1 MIKVRGPHCLKVI
14 SAGLVLLAWAL
25 AIPQTGFSAGP
36 ATVLTLRQSVQMAI
50 DYSPT
55 LAAAREDLLTARYGE
70 KEAFT
75 NYLPSFSTSYNWQIN
90 DYPPSRLKF
99 GGNVVEASSEH
110 TYQWS
115 TSVTQPIFTGFR
127 ISSTYK
133 LAELGVSLAQIQLD
147 LAVLDVILSVNESY
161 ILYLQAQKSL
171 EVAHQSVLL
180 LKSQLKTSQDFY
192 DVGIIPINDVLKVK
206 VELAN
211 AQQAEVTAENSVS
224 VNRARLNSLL
234 GLPVDQSLEVE
245 DILRYRPV
253 DLTYPKA
260 RNVARVER
268 PELKAAEIRI
278 KQGDESIKKAQSG
291 YYPEVRVQGSYIAT
305 SDAPEL
311 GDSYYYDPSQWEVL
325 TTLNWTFWEWGRTKH
340 QVSGQKAQKR
350 RFEALR
356 RDLEDQ
362 VDLQVKQAYLFL
374 QESEK
379 NIATAKTSITQA
391 EENYRITMERYK
403 EQLTTNTEVLD
414 AQTLLTKAR
423 NNYFT
428 ALTTYFLAGARL
440 LRAMGRGLPEEQAK
454 NKVKP

>member
-1 MIKVRGPHCLKVI
+1 MGTVRCPRSFKAILT
-14 SAGLVLLAWAL
+14 GLILLGWGL
-25 AIPQTGFSAGP
+25 AVPQAGFSAGP
-36 ATVLTLRQSVQMAI
+36 SNVLTLRQAVQMGI
-50 DYSPT
+50 DYSPS
-55 LAAAREDLLTARYGE
+55 LAAAREDLVTAQFGE

-75 NYLPSFSTSYNWQIN
+75 NYLPSLATSYSWQRD
-90 DYPPSRLKF
+90 DYPNHLKF
-99 GGNVVEASSEH
+99 GGTIIQSGSND

-115 TSVTQPIFTGFR
+115 TSLTQPIFTGFR
-127 ISSTYK
+127 ITSTYK
-133 LAELGVSLAQIQLD
+133 LAELGISLAQVQLD
-147 LAVLDVILSVNESY
+147 LAVLDVILSINEAY

-171 EVAHQSVLL
+171 EVTHQSVLL

-211 AQQAEVTAENSVS
+211 AQQAEVTAGNSVA
-224 VNRARLNSLL
+224 VTRAQLNSLL

-253 DLTYPKA
+253 DITYPKA
-260 RNVARVER
+260 RNIARVDR

-278 KQGDESIKKAQSG
+278 KQGQESIRKAESG
-291 YYPEVRVQGSYIAT
+291 FYPEVNLKGTYKST
-305 SDAPEL
+305 SDSPEL
-311 GDSYYYDPSQWEVL
+311 GDSYYYDPSDWTVL
-325 TTLNWTFWEWGRTKH
+325 TSLDWTFWEWGRTKY

-350 RFEALR
+350 RLDALL

-379 NIATAKTSITQA
+379 NIATSKTSITQA

-423 NNYFT
+423 NNYYT

-440 LRAMGRGLPEEQAK
+440 LRAMGRGLPEKQAK
-454 NKVKP
+454 NKAD

>member
-1 MIKVRGPHCLKVI
+1 MAKVRGQRRLRATL
-14 SAGLVLLAWAL
+14 AGLILLGLGL
-25 AIPQTGFSAGP
+25 AIPQAVFSAGP
-36 ATVLTLRQSVQMAI
+36 SKVLTLRQAVQMGI
-50 DYSPT
+50 DYSPA
-55 LAAAREDLLTARYGE
+55 LAAAREDLVSAQFGK

-75 NYLPSFSTSYNWQIN
+75 NYLPSLGTSYSWQYD
-90 DYPPSRLKF
+90 DYPRHFKF
-99 GGNVVEASSEH
+99 GSTIIQAGSTH

-115 TSVTQPIFTGFR
+115 TSLTQPIFTGFR
-127 ISSTYK
+127 ITSTYK
-133 LAELGVSLAQIQLD
+133 LAELGVSLSQVQLD
-147 LAVLDVILSVNESY
+147 LAVLDLILSINESY

-171 EVAHQSVLL
+171 AVFRQSVRLL
-180 LKSQLKTSQDFY
+180 QSQLKTSQDFY

-211 AQQAEVTAENSVS
+211 AQQEEVTAENSVS
-224 VNRARLNSLL
+224 VTRAKLNSLL
-234 GLPVDQSLEVE
+234 GLPVDQALEVK

-253 DLTYPKA
+253 DLTYAQA

-268 PELKAAEIRI
+268 PELKAADLRI
-278 KQGDESIKKAQSG
+278 KQGDESVKRAESG
-291 YYPEVRVQGSYIAT
+291 FYPEVNLRGTYSAT
-305 SDAPEL
+305 SDSPEL
-311 GDSYYYDPSQWEVL
+311 GDSYYYDPSEWSVL
-325 TTLNWTFWEWGRTKH
+325 TTLSWTFWEWGRTKY

-379 NIATAKTSITQA
+379 NIATSKTSITHA
-391 EENYRITMERYK
+391 EENYRITMERYR

-423 NNYFT
+423 NNYYT
-428 ALTTYFLAGARL
+428 SLTTYFLAGANL
-440 LRAMGRGLPEEQAK
+440 LRAMGRGLPEMAK
-454 NKVKP
+454 AKP

>member
-1 MIKVRGPHCLKVI
+1 MAKVSGQRRLRATL
-14 SAGLVLLAWAL
+14 AGLILLGLSL
-25 AIPQTGFSAGP
+25 AAPQAGLSAGP
-36 ATVLTLRQSVQMAI
+36 SNVLTLRQAVQMAI

-55 LAAAREDLLTARYGE
+55 LMAAREDLITAQFGE

-75 NYLPSFSTSYNWQIN
+75 NYLPSFSTAYNWQIN
-90 DYPPSRLKF
+90 DYPPSRLKS
-99 GGNVVEASSEH
+99 GGNIVQASNEH
-110 TYQWS
+110 TYQWT

-133 LAELGVSLAQIQLD
+133 LSELGVSLAHVQLD

-171 EVAHQSVLL
+171 DVARQSVIL

-211 AQQAEVTAENSVS
+211 AQQAEVTAENQVS
-224 VNRARLNSLL
+224 VTRAKLNSLL
-234 GLPVDQSLEVE
+234 GLPVDQSLDVE
-245 DILRYRPV
+245 DILRYRPI
-253 DLTYPKA
+253 DLTYTQA

-268 PELKAAEIRI
+268 PELKAADIRI
-278 KQGDESIKKAQSG
+278 QQGDESIKKAQSG
-291 YYPEVRVQGSYIAT
+291 FYPEIRVQGSYIAT

-350 RFEALR
+350 RLEAVR

-362 VDLQVKQAYLFL
+362 VDLQVKQTYLFV
-374 QESEK
+374 QESQK

-423 NNYFT
+423 NNYYT

-440 LRAMGRGLPEEQAK
+440 LRAMGRGLPEKQAK
-454 NKVKP
+454 AAMKP